1 MSNATVEIKVFP
13 DKEMLALDMAEVL
26 RSLAFYSGIIQGC
39 SIDPALPDGKV
50 IMSSGRI
57 FIRGRLAEVVGG
69 ELPTPVGLSSDQTCH
84 ILAVCDLSANPPFYI
99 KICTAQE
106 KADLTAIIQQQEAQ
120 GIDAVNYN
128 TSNGLNFIELGT
140 VTVAAG
146 TGTASNY
153 HPNST
158 FGVVHSNS
166 EMLNSKIAAINSSIS
181 SNVTTLNNTINTK
194 ESALSTRINQAN
206 TNLTNHNNANQAMFD
221 YVQPRLFNK
230 NGHGFTQ
237 QVIVYPT
244 VDVPANGTVQVEFEY
259 GYNVTHNVT
268 ISGSAMSRSVSGLT
282 GNPYLPT
289 ASFSPGTNS
298 YGYPTSLD
306 PRLYAIA
313 INSVRF
319 ADAAKGGGKNANNC
333 VIAGFA
339 YDAGSPYK
347 CYVKIRNVGTS
358 AARIDVRVKFLYTTH
373 E

>member
-1 MSNATVEIKVFP
+1 MSDATVQIKIYP
-13 DKEMLALDMAEVL
+13 DREMLALDMAEAL
-26 RSLAFYSGIIQGC
+26 RSLALFTGIIQGC
-39 SIDPALPDGKV
+39 SFSISNGKLNV
-50 IMSSGRI
+50 SSGRL
-57 FIRGRLAEVVGG
+57 FMRGRVAEVTGG
-69 ELPTPVGLSSDQTCH
+69 EVPTPTDLATTQTCYVE
-84 ILAVCDLSANPPFYI
+84 AVCDLRGNSAEPMYI
-99 KICTAQE
+99 QVCTAQE
-106 KADLTAIIQQQEAQ
+106 KADLVSIAQ
-120 GIDAVNYN
+120 NYQDPVNFN
-128 TSNGLNFIELGT
+128 ANRGMTMLELGT

-146 TGTASNY
+146 TGSASNFVA
-153 HPNST
+153 NAT
-158 FGVVHSNS
+158 FGHPHNNI
-166 EMLNSKIAAINSSIS
+166 EMLNAEIAKINSSIS
-181 SNVTTLNNTINTK
+181 SNVTTLNNTIYTK
-194 ESALSTRINQAN
+194 ESALSTRIDN
-206 TNLTNHNNANQAMFD
+206 TNTALTNHNNANQAM
-221 YVQPRLFNK
+221 YNYLQPRLHNK
-230 NGHGFTQ
+230 DGHGFKQ

-289 ASFSPGTNS
+289 ASFSPGVNS

-319 ADAAKGGGKNANNC
+319 SDAAKGGGKNANNC

-339 YDAGSPYK
+339 YDVGSPYK